1 MRYTEPYK
9 YSKEECEALCEG
21 ERRLSRK
28 RKIDEACELLFS
40 LGGCGRKPLTPK
52 EKKYATKR
60 LKEVKQELGIK
71 RLKEVVVLNKTGT
84 AILRYVGGGNR

>member
-9 YSKEECEALCEG
+9 YSKEECENLCEG

-28 RKIDEACELLFS
+28 RKIDEACELVFS
-40 LGGCGRKPLTPK
+40 LDGCGRKPLSTK
-52 EKKYATKR
+52 EKKNARKR

-71 RLKEVVVLNKTGT
+71 RLKEVVVLNKSGT
-84 AILRYVGGGNR
+84 AILRYVGGNR